1 MSLRGVRRRS
11 NLFFE
16 QRLLRCARNDS
27 PSLVCRHALRRLGVS
42 GVLGVWESGNRE
54 QLLARTRGVGRNM
67 SYFSDS
73 ETPRQSRDSQT
84 GCPCRFALLVL
95 SSLLLFAPI
104 ARADEP
110 QSPLQGFAATTP
122 SEIEHAVADVGARN
136 DPTALPVLEA
146 LRDRRLR
153 VAEDGMLYIV
163 SEDGASV
170 REAASGTVA
179 TVAVDQLRTPV
190 VSNVVR
196 RTLLP
201 VIAQLQLQAADAAV
215 RLAAAE
221 ELNKRARPEAIE
233 PMRAAL
239 AKETDPRV
247 RAVLEVALA
256 QVQLSSPDPQARLE
270 AITMIR
276 AAGNLGLK
284 SKLEELLS
292 EREDGS
298 FSEPDPAVRQ
308 AATDALSSFART
320 QFWISTVGNL
330 FYGLSLGSILLLAAL
345 GLAITFGLMGVINMA
360 HGEMLMIGA
369 YVTYVSQRLFQAYVP
384 AAFDYYLVV
393 AIPGAFVVC
402 GVIGMLMERSV
413 IRFFYGRPLETLLA
427 TWGISLILIQ
437 SIRSLFGAQ
446 NVEVANPSWLSGGV
460 EVLYG
465 VVLPYSRLAIILF
478 VVLVVVSIWLLLQ
491 RTRLGL
497 YVRAV
502 TQNRAMAAC
511 MGIPT
516 ARIDMWTFGLG
527 SGLAGLGGVALSQIG
542 NVGPEL
548 GQAYIIDSFMVVVL
562 GGVGNIAGTVLGGLG
577 LGLVNKLLEPAAG
590 AVLGKIGVLIFIVLF
605 IQYRP
610 QGLFAL
616 KGRMAE
622 G

>member
-1 MSLRGVRRRS
+1 ML
-11 NLFFE
+11 
-16 QRLLRCARNDS
+16 
-27 PSLVCRHALRRLGVS
+27 PSSTIYVS
-42 GVLGVWESGNRE
+42 
-54 QLLARTRGVGRNM
+54 
-67 SYFSDS
+67 
-73 ETPRQSRDSQT
+73 
-84 GCPCRFALLVL
+84 FALLLL
-95 SSLLLFAPI
+95 SSLLIAAPL
-104 ARADEP
+104 ARAEEP
-110 QSPLQGFAATTP
+110 PSSLQGFAATTP
-122 SEIEHAVADVGARN
+122 SEIEQAVAEVGARN
-136 DPTALPVLEA
+136 DLTALPVLEA

-153 VAEDGMLYIV
+153 VDENGALYIV

-170 REAASGTVA
+170 REAVSGTVT
-179 TVAVDQLRTPV
+179 TVAVDQLRAPV

-201 VIAQLQLQAADAAV
+201 VIAQLQLQAADATV

-221 ELNKRARPEAIE
+221 ELNKRSRPEAIE

-239 AKETDPRV
+239 AKEPDPRV

-270 AITMIR
+270 AVAMIR
-276 AAGNLGLK
+276 AAGNPGLK
-284 SKLEELLS
+284 SQLEGMLAK
-292 EREDGS
+292 REDGS
-298 FSEPDPAVRQ
+298 FREPDSAVRQ

-369 YVTYVSQRLFQAYVP
+369 YVTYVSQRLFQAYAP
-384 AAFDYYLVV
+384 TAFDYYLVV

-465 VVLPYSRLAIILF
+465 IVLPYSRLAIIVF
-478 VVLVVVSIWLLLQ
+478 VVLVVVSMWLLLQ

-502 TQNRAMAAC
+502 TQNRDMAAC
-511 MGIPT
+511 MGIAT

-577 LGLVNKLLEPAAG
+577 LGVINKLLEPAAG